1 MLIQKHAT
9 DIVLD
14 ALDKVLPF
22 CEIDTCW
29 QDGQKGVQRV
39 VNFFRSEGLARL
51 NNLIRTTSVI
61 RVKLAELPIMNTYT
75 ECNTFVLVQVL
86 CKRSRVCTSQ

>member
-1 MLIQKHAT
+1 MQYNALLP
-9 DIVLD
+9 VGD

-22 CEIDTCW
+22 CEVDTCW
-29 QDGQKGVQRV
+29 QDSQKGVQRV
-39 VNFFRSEGLARL
+39 VNFFRSEGSARL